1 MHQYFALYINTL
13 ILHKCS
19 QLHINAVFTILSY
32 HRRPVRWHQNNWSVF
47 LGFGRDW
54 PEPRISC
61 GVMIWNCVHTTSAFP
76 SFSARENKR
85 EATWAHVVFNPL
97 PQEKHFHI
105 SGPAESRVPLIK
117 TASEGTFMW
126 PHKVFVLIIKKNIFV
141 RDYPLKCTLDSKY
154 LTHHHL
160 HGCDTHC
167 LLCPMRKQQQ
177 WGGVSRTSRH
187 HWAERT
193 GIWWGAQAVSSVRYT
208 VLTLT
213 HRFPTT

>member
-61 GVMIWNCVHTTSAFP
+61 GVMIWNCVHTTSAIP
-76 SFSARENKR
+76 SFSVRENKR

-126 PHKVFVLIIKKNIFV
+126 PHKVFVLIIKKKHFCEGLSIEMYI
-141 RDYPLKCTLDSKY
+141 RLQIPHAPSPARLWHTLSSLSNEKAA
-154 LTHHHL
+154 T
-160 HGCDTHC
+160 
-167 LLCPMRKQQQ
+167 MR
-177 WGGVSRTSRH
+177 G
-187 HWAERT
+187 
-193 GIWWGAQAVSSVRYT
+193 SV
-208 VLTLT
+208 
-213 HRFPTT
+213 